1 MFLTFSRIRLIS
13 DRSLSKTSIT
23 ASISA
28 DPSRTNDERAVLA
41 LFRATYGP
49 QEFEKIVQDASRAM
63 RLVEDGS
70 ENRVKF
76 AGDILCVEIRGPRS
90 PRLTIVDLSGLIAVN
105 QGEEDDIHIV
115 EAITDRYIK
124 DERSTILSVVVNS
137 DVKVQD
143 HGILEKVRV
152 VDSEGKRIFGI
163 ITKPDRIEAGLPNET
178 EWLTLARQ
186 TDGAFFKFGKGCHV
200 LVNRSG
206 QKAKDG
212 TTSTER
218 DRHEET

>member
-1 MFLTFSRIRLIS
+1 MG
-13 DRSLSKTSIT
+13 
-23 ASISA
+23 
-28 DPSRTNDERAVLA
+28 LA
-41 LFRATYGP
+41 
-49 QEFEKIVQDASRAM
+49 
-63 RLVEDGS
+63 EDGS

-90 PRLTIVDLSGLIAVN
+90 PRLTIVDLPGLIAVN

-124 DERSTILSVVVNS
+124 NERSIILPVVNA
-137 DVKVQD
+137 DVNVQD
-143 HGILEKVRV
+143 HRILEKVRV
-152 VDSEGKRIFGI
+152 VDPEGKRTFGI

-206 QKAKDG
+206 QKTKDG

-218 DRHEET
+218 DRHEETFFTEETWAADSGENAGKPNQWHTL